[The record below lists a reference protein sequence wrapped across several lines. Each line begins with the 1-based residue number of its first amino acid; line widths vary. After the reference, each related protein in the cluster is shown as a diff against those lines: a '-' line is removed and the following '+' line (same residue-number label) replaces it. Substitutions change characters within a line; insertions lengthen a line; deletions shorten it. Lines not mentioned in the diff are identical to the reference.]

1 MSLFLYSRHPIVFPN
16 TMIDT
21 LEPFGLECNCENPS
35 CKHAFERYQVVY
47 TKYANAIE
55 ESRTLADQ
63 NRVLSNDTTHTI
75 DALECRIQ
83 MLHRNLELEG
93 AVIKA
98 FQGDIDQDRPLLQ
111 NQNVCPNCIGHRK
124 ALMVQRQFVS
134 NDADAAMARHDNTKE
149 IIRKCREDVIAAE
162 LVSGKLRRQLTMKDD
177 PFGRNKEIQALRAE
191 LDQAVGGAAELKS
204 AIAIMKQ
211 ENESNRQKLTLAAGI
226 IESLQSEL
234 CNIKA
239 ERDVLKGG
247 MFTGDNALTSQLRF
261 DAAVTQYRQMAEGRG
276 VKRVCVE
283 EDP

>member
-1 MSLFLYSRHPIVFPN
+1 MQ
-16 TMIDT
+16 T
-21 LEPFGLECNCENPS
+21 
-35 CKHAFERYQVVY
+35 
-47 TKYANAIE
+47 
-55 ESRTLADQ
+55 
-63 NRVLSNDTTHTI
+63 
-75 DALECRIQ
+75 
-83 MLHRNLELEG
+83 
-93 AVIKA
+93 
-98 FQGDIDQDRPLLQ
+98 
-111 NQNVCPNCIGHRK
+111 
-124 ALMVQRQFVS
+124 
-134 NDADAAMARHDNTKE
+134 
-149 IIRKCREDVIAAE
+149 
-162 LVSGKLRRQLTMKDD
+162 
-177 PFGRNKEIQALRAE
+177 FGRNKEIQALRAE